1 MDPTILGTIL
11 GSPIFGDSHMGSSLN
26 SGPFSGTPA
35 LNRQPR
41 KKKSAK
47 VGPF

>member
-1 MDPTILGTIL
+1 
-11 GSPIFGDSHMGSSLN
+11 MGSSVN